1 MRQAHGDRP
10 LGRQPRRE
18 CGEVLKLEVL
28 DDEIIVTL
36 PYAHYT

>member
-10 LGRQPRRE
+10 LGRQLCRE